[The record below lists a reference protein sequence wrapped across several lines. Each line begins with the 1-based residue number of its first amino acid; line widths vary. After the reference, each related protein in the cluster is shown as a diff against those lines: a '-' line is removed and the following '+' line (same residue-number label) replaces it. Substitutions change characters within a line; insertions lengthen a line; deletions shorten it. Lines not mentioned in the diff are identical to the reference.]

1 MVRQPTFLEA
11 ISTII
16 VMVIIV
22 ITGFVVFEIPI
33 QALLIMS
40 SAYAAWIAKRV
51 GLKWSDLEDGI
62 TKRLSTAMP

>member
-33 QALLIMS
+33 QAF
-40 SAYAAWIAKRV
+40 Y
-51 GLKWSDLEDGI
+51 
-62 TKRLSTAMP
+62 